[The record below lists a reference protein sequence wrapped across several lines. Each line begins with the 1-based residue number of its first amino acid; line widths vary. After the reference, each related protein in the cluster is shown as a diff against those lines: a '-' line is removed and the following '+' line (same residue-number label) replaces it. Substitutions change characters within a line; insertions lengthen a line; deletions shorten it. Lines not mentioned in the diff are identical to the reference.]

1 MENFQMEGNGVGL
14 GTLVPT
20 VSRKVAIRREADRIQ
35 LMRYLCVSLR
45 SEATYITCFMP
56 TLFAHQTGRAA
67 LVATLVAALVAALVA
82 TPVLSS
88 STPSHLDENCVSCVR
103 CLAS

>member
-67 LVATLVAALVAALVA
+67 LVATLVAALVAA
-82 TPVLSS
+82 PVLSS